1 VSLIYFCTCF
11 FDKLFLPGLEAKFLR
26 MKKIVTVSLVVVLTI
41 AVLWFF
47 YLKPKKIVDNGPVQQ
62 PLTVSKHTDVFN
74 LSAQKVINDYFSLT
88 EGFVVWD
95 TVAVAKYAGDLKASL
110 DSLKLS
116 ELKKDTIIYETATGV
131 WNNAKS
137 EVDGLIKDGTI
148 DEKRLAFNSLTQ
160 YIYDLLRTVR
170 YDQSKIYFQE
180 CPMAF
185 GDSQPGNWLSKT
197 VDIRNPYLGTQHP
210 KYKDRMLTC
219 GGPKDTLNFTL
230 TDSIKH

>member
-1 VSLIYFCTCF
+1 
-11 FDKLFLPGLEAKFLR
+11 
-26 MKKIVTVSLVVVLTI
+26 MKKFVTVLVVIVLVI
-41 AVLWFF
+41 GVLRLFVF
-47 YLKPKKIVDNGPVQQ
+47 NSKKNADPGPVQQ

-74 LSAQKVINDYFSLT
+74 LSAQKMITAYFSLT

-95 TVAVAKYAGDLKASL
+95 TLAVAKFANELKTSL
-110 DSLKLS
+110 DSLRLS
-116 ELKKDTIIYETATGV
+116 ELKKDTIIYETATGI
-131 WNNAKS
+131 WTNAKS
-137 EVDGLIKDGTI
+137 EVDGLIKDQSI

-197 VDIRNPYLGTQHP
+197 VEIRNPYLGTQHP

-219 GGPKDTLNFTL
+219 GGPKDTLNFTIS
-230 TDSIKH
+230 DSIKH